1 MGRIA
6 VGERWRHALP
16 PWAPLTYL
24 WSQHGEGVDHDTWMG
39 VVHLVP
45 GILHLDE
52 RRGWIFQIAGNLTV
66 EDDAQVILSGGAQPE
81 NVFWQIAGQA
91 TLGTGSDVTGILL
104 SQTQIVLQTGAVFNG
119 RALAQ
124 TAVTLDANLVTQP

>member
-1 MGRIA
+1 MVRIA
-6 VGERWRHALP
+6 VGERWRRALP
-16 PWAPLTYL
+16 PSASLTYL
-24 WSQHGEGVDHDTWMG
+24 WSQHVEGVDHDTWMG

-45 GILHLDE
+45 LHLDE

-66 EDDAQVILSGGAQPE
+66 EDDTQVILSGGAQPE

-124 TAVTLDANLVTQP
+124 TAVTLDASLVTQP